1 MPFLQSPLPHQLEWT
16 KPVSKN
22 GWRGVWIA
30 HGAAAVDDIDSWA
43 ENTVADF
50 VILDMHGLA
59 PNAKW
64 PQQQHECIAAYDYI
78 QNLVPADKIILAG
91 DSAGGCLVFNALSGI
106 REKGWSRPAA
116 AATISPW
123 VRLCSDAATLRTL
136 AETDWIREDRLQ
148 KCEYAYLPKGVN
160 AHRPDVSPFY
170 ETSFKHYP
178 PLLVTYGTGEIMLDD
193 IKAFVDKVRQ
203 DHIDVEVLLR
213 ENMPHKWSMQPIW
226 CHSLQAWKDDNA
238 AVAQWIASRVKHS
251 IS

>member
-1 MPFLQSPLPHQLEWT
+1 VETEWLLF
-16 KPVSKN
+16 S
-22 GWRGVWIA
+22 
-30 HGAAAVDDIDSWA
+30 
-43 ENTVADF
+43 
-50 VILDMHGLA
+50 
-59 PNAKW
+59 
-64 PQQQHECIAAYDYI
+64 
-78 QNLVPADKIILAG
+78 AG
-91 DSAGGCLVFNALSGI
+91 DSAGGCLVFNVLSGI

-148 KCEYAYLPKGVN
+148 KCENAYLPEGVN

-226 CHSLQAWKDDNA
+226 CPSLQAWKDDNA

-251 IS
+251 TS